1 MTTACNKEELSENHY
16 KRDLS
21 SGRIRIP
28 NYQRDY
34 AWKDKNFRD
43 LWEDLEE
50 AIEYNKKGQGHFIGT
65 MVVAKNEDNKK
76 LYDII
81 DGQQRTT
88 TIFMLLHVLANE
100 QNEKDKQETRKYLY
114 QKGELKLEVAPQN
127 QSFFKA
133 LLEAAEKGNISHC
146 EKDADTEGK
155 QNLFE
160 VLKAILDK
168 VSKLNKEEANER
180 LEALLEMVLMRLE
193 EPDPGRAIRTFQS
206 VNDRGVPLLLLDKLK
221 SLFIYYSNTFCDG
234 KRGLDQF
241 INDHFGEI
249 FKIFAKIKKSNHIS
263 SVGGFD
269 EGDIFRYHAGSQK
282 FDGIEFLGHY
292 ETSTENTYEKLK
304 DELKE
309 IKKSKLKSFIQ
320 SYVSDLKNFYQAF
333 LDLLSEIDTN
343 PTTLKA
349 MLINTINPLFF
360 NSLIR
365 LKINNELDDEAMKLF
380 AKTDIVFFKAGKKM
394 RTTAYNLIE
403 EYLEKGKEGLKSKMI
418 AQCRNHIESASW
430 NLVNNASNSSCFHYI
445 FFEKNCHEMGLV
457 DLKKLI
463 PGKQFSQQKEHIIP
477 INLLEQRS
485 NNKIRDLGFEN
496 KEDLR
501 AYIDTYGNLISLE
514 KSLNLKASDK
524 DLYGKDEI
532 YKNSAI
538 AFNRRFNV
546 KGFNKKALIKRNDE
560 MQEWLINT
568 FFKDF
573 AAH

>member
-1 MTTACNKEELSENHY
+1 MKTTIKEIFQEEGYS
-16 KRDLS
+16 
-21 SGRIRIP
+21 IP

-50 AIEYNKKGQGHFIGT
+50 AIGYNKKGYGHFIGT
-65 MVVAKNEDNKK
+65 MVVTKNENNKK

-88 TIFMLLHVLANE
+88 TIFMLLHVLASK

-127 QSFFKA
+127 QSFFKT
-133 LLEAAEKGNISHC
+133 LLEATEKENISHC

-168 VSKLNKEEANER
+168 ISKLSKEEVNER
-180 LEALLEMVLMRLE
+180 LEALLKMVLMRLE

-221 SLFIYYSNTFCDG
+221 SLLIYYSNTFCDG
-234 KRGLDQF
+234 KNGLDQF

-249 FKIFAKIKKSNHIS
+249 FKIFAKIKKSNHTS
-263 SVGGFD
+263 SVGGPEFD
-269 EGDIFRYHAGSQK
+269 EGDIFRYHAGSQR

-292 ETSTENTYEKLK
+292 KASTDKTYEKLK
-304 DELKE
+304 DELKK
-309 IKKSKLKSFIQ
+309 IKSAKSTLESFIR

-349 MLINTINPLFF
+349 MLINRINPRFF

-365 LKINNELDDEAMKLF
+365 LKINNELDDETLKLF
-380 AKTDIVFFKAGKKM
+380 AKTDIVFFKATRNLNSK
-394 RTTAYNLIE
+394 AYNLINA
-403 EYLEKGKEGLKSKMI
+403 YLKKGKEGLKSEMI
-418 AQCRNHIESASW
+418 AQCRNDIKDIELASLK
-430 NLVNNASNSSCFHYI
+430 LVNNESNSSCFHYV
-445 FFEKNCHEMGLV
+445 FFEKNCQEMGLA

-463 PGKQFSQQKEHIIP
+463 PGKQFSQEKEHIIP
-477 INLLEQRS
+477 INLLELDNEIEIQ
-485 NNKIRDLGFEN
+485 KLGFED
-496 KEDLR
+496 KKDLEN
-501 AYIDTYGNLISLE
+501 YIDTYGNLISLE
-514 KSLNLKASDK
+514 SSLNRKASDK
-524 DLYGKDEI
+524 DLYEKDEI
-532 YKNSAI
+532 YKSSEI
-538 AFNRRFNV
+538 PFNRRFNV
-546 KGFNKKALIKRNDE
+546 KGFNKKVLIERNKE
-560 MQEWLINT
+560 MEKWLINT

-573 AAH
+573 ATH

>member
-1 MTTACNKEELSENHY
+1 MKTTIKEIFQEEGYS
-16 KRDLS
+16 
-21 SGRIRIP
+21 IP

-88 TIFMLLHVLANE
+88 TIFMLLHVLASK
-100 QNEKDKQETRKYLY
+100 QNEEDKQETRKYLY

-127 QSFFKA
+127 QSFFKT
-133 LLEAAEKGNISHC
+133 LLEAAEKGDISHC

-168 VSKLNKEEANER
+168 VSKLSEEGVNER
-180 LEALLEMVLMRLE
+180 LETLLKMVLMRLE

-221 SLFIYYSNTFCDG
+221 SLLIYYSNTFCDG

-249 FKIFAKIKKSNHIS
+249 FKIFAKIKKSDHIS
-263 SVGGFD
+263 SVGGPKFD
-269 EGDIFRYHAGSQK
+269 EGDIFRYHAGSQR

-292 ETSTENTYEKLK
+292 EISTDNTYEKLK
-304 DELKE
+304 DELKKVE
-309 IKKSKLKSFIQ
+309 KDELENFIR

-343 PTTLKA
+343 PTTLKV
-349 MLINTINPLFF
+349 MLINKINPRFF

-365 LKINNELDDEAMKLF
+365 LKINNELDDETLKHF
-380 AKTDIVFFKAGKKM
+380 AKTDIVLFKAGRYMKSA
-394 RTTAYNLIE
+394 AYNLINA
-403 EYLEKGKEGLKSKMI
+403 YLKKGKDGLKSEMI
-418 AQCRNHIESASW
+418 AQCRNDIEQASRE
-430 NLVNNASNSSCFHYI
+430 LVKNVSNSSCFHYV
-445 FFEKNCHEMGLV
+445 FFEKNCQEMSLA

-463 PGKQFSQQKEHIIP
+463 PGKQFSQEKEHIIP
-477 INLLEQRS
+477 INLLELD
-485 NNKIRDLGFEN
+485 NEIKIQELGFKDKKDLEN
-496 KEDLR
+496 
-501 AYIDTYGNLISLE
+501 YIDTYGNLISLE
-514 KSLNLKASDK
+514 SPLNRKASDK
-524 DLYGKDEI
+524 DLYEKDEI
-532 YKNSAI
+532 YKSSEI
-538 AFNRRFNV
+538 PFNRCFNV
-546 KGFNKKALIKRNDE
+546 KGFNKEVLIERNNA
-560 MQEWLINT
+560 MREWLIDT

>member
-1 MTTACNKEELSENHY
+1 MA
-16 KRDLS
+16 
-21 SGRIRIP
+21 
-28 NYQRDY
+28 
-34 AWKDKNFRD
+34 
-43 LWEDLEE
+43 
-50 AIEYNKKGQGHFIGT
+50 
-65 MVVAKNEDNKK
+65 VAKNEDNKK

-88 TIFMLLHVLANE
+88 TIFMFLHVLANE

-127 QSFFKA
+127 QSFFKV

-146 EKDADTEGK
+146 EKDADTEDK

-160 VLKAILDK
+160 VLEAILDK
-168 VSKLNKEEANER
+168 VSTLNKEEVNER
-180 LEALLEMVLMRLE
+180 LEVLLEMVLMRFE

-221 SLFIYYSNTFCDG
+221 SLLIYYSNTFCDG

-282 FDGIEFLGHY
+282 FDGIDFLGHY
-292 ETSTENTYEKLK
+292 RASTEDTYEKLK

-343 PTTLKA
+343 PTTFKV
-349 MLINTINPLFF
+349 MLINKINPSFF

-365 LKINNELDDEAMKLF
+365 LKINNKLDDETLKLF
-380 AKTDIVFFKAGKKM
+380 AKTDIMFFKVGRDRAN
-394 RTTAYNLIE
+394 AYNLIN
-403 EYLEKGKEGLKSKMI
+403 EYLQKGKERLKSKMI
-418 AQCRNHIESASW
+418 AQCRNDIEIESASW
-430 NLVNNASNSSCFHYI
+430 KLVKNAFDRSYSSCLHYV
-445 FFEKNCHEMGLV
+445 FFEKNCQEMGFA

-463 PGKQFSQQKEHIIP
+463 QEKQLSQQKEHIIP
-477 INLLEQRS
+477 NNLLKLDNEIEIQ
-485 NNKIRDLGFEN
+485 KLGFEG
-496 KEDLR
+496 KKDLED
-501 AYIDTYGNLISLE
+501 YINTYGNFISLE

-524 DLYGKDEI
+524 DLYGKDAI
-532 YKNSAI
+532 YKESRI
-538 AFNRRFNV
+538 PFNRRFNV
-546 KGFNKKALIKRNDE
+546 KGFNKKVLMKRNDE
-560 MQEWLINT
+560 MREWLIDT

-573 AAH
+573 ATQ

>member
-1 MTTACNKEELSENHY
+1 MKTTIKEIFQEKGYS
-16 KRDLS
+16 
-21 SGRIRIP
+21 IP

-88 TIFMLLHVLANE
+88 TIFMLLHVLASK
-100 QNEKDKQETRKYLY
+100 QNEEDKRETRKYLY

-127 QSFFKA
+127 QSFFKT
-133 LLEAAEKGNISHC
+133 LLEAAEKENISHC

-168 VSKLNKEEANER
+168 VSKLSEEVNER
-180 LEALLEMVLMRLE
+180 LETLLKMVLMRFE
-193 EPDPGRAIRTFQS
+193 ESDPGMAIRTFQS

-221 SLFIYYSNTFCDG
+221 SLLIYYSNTFCDG

-269 EGDIFRYHAGSQK
+269 EGDIFRYHAGSQR

-292 ETSTENTYEKLK
+292 ATSTEDTYEKLK

-309 IKKSKLKSFIQ
+309 IKKSKLESFIQ

-343 PTTLKA
+343 PTTLKV
-349 MLINTINPLFF
+349 MLINRINPRFF

-365 LKINNELDDEAMKLF
+365 LKINNELDDETLKLF
-380 AKTDIVFFKAGKKM
+380 ARTDIVFFKATRFLASK
-394 RTTAYNLIE
+394 AYNLINA
-403 EYLEKGKEGLKSKMI
+403 YIKKGKEGLKSRMI
-418 AQCRNHIESASW
+418 AQCRNDIGLASLK
-430 NLVNNASNSSCFHYI
+430 LVNNASNSSCFHYV
-445 FFEKNCHEMGLV
+445 FFEKNCQEMGLA

-463 PGKQFSQQKEHIIP
+463 PRKQFSQEKEHIIP
-477 INLLEQRS
+477 INLLKLDNEIEIQ
-485 NNKIRDLGFEN
+485 KLGFEY
-496 KEDLR
+496 KKDLE
-501 AYIDTYGNLISLE
+501 AYINTYGNFISLE
-514 KSLNLKASDK
+514 KPLNSKGKDK
-524 DLYGKDEI
+524 DLYEKDKI
-532 YKNSAI
+532 YKSSEVP
-538 AFNRRFNV
+538 FNRCFNA
-546 KGFNKKALIKRNDE
+546 KDFNKKVLIKRNDE
-560 MQEWLINT
+560 MREWLIDT

-573 AAH
+573 ATH

>member
-1 MTTACNKEELSENHY
+1 MKTTIKEIFQAEGYS
-16 KRDLS
+16 
-21 SGRIRIP
+21 IP

-34 AWKDKNFRD
+34 AWKKENFRD

-100 QNEKDKQETRKYLY
+100 QNEEYKQETRKYLY
-114 QKGELKLEVAPQN
+114 QKGGLKLEVAPQN

-146 EKDADTEGK
+146 KKDADTDGK

-160 VLKAILDK
+160 VLEAILDK
-168 VSKLNKEEANER
+168 VSKLNKEEVNER

-206 VNDRGVPLLLLDKLK
+206 VNDRDVPLLLLDKLK

-234 KRGLDQF
+234 ERGLDQF

-292 ETSTENTYEKLK
+292 KTSTENTYEKLK

-309 IKKSKLKSFIQ
+309 IKKSKLKSFIR

-343 PTTLKA
+343 PTTFKV
-349 MLINTINPLFF
+349 MLINKIKPSFF

-365 LKINNELDDEAMKLF
+365 LKINNELDDETLKLF
-380 AKTDIVFFKAGKKM
+380 AKTDIVFFKATRDMKA
-394 RTTAYNLIE
+394 TAYNLIH

-418 AQCRNHIESASW
+418 AQCRNDIESASW
-430 NLVNNASNSSCFHYI
+430 YLVKNAFYSSCFHYI
-445 FFEKNCHEMGLV
+445 FFEKNCHEMGLA

-463 PGKQFSQQKEHIIP
+463 PGKQLSQDIEHIIP
-477 INLLEQRS
+477 KNLLELDNEIEIQ
-485 NNKIRDLGFEN
+485 KLGFEDE
-496 KEDLR
+496 EDLG
-501 AYIDTYGNLISLE
+501 AYINTYGNLISLE
-514 KSLNLKASDK
+514 NSLNRKASDK

-532 YKNSAI
+532 YKESRI
-538 AFNRRFNV
+538 PFNRRFNV

-560 MQEWLINT
+560 MQEWLIDT

-573 AAH
+573 ATY

>member
-1 MTTACNKEELSENHY
+1 
-16 KRDLS
+16 
-21 SGRIRIP
+21 
-28 NYQRDY
+28 
-34 AWKDKNFRD
+34 
-43 LWEDLEE
+43 
-50 AIEYNKKGQGHFIGT
+50 

-88 TIFMLLHVLANE
+88 TIFMLLHVLASK
-100 QNEKDKQETRKYLY
+100 QNEEDKQETRKYLY
-114 QKGELKLEVAPQN
+114 QKRELKLEVAPQN
-127 QSFFKA
+127 QSFFKT

-168 VSKLNKEEANER
+168 VSKLSEEGVNEC
-180 LEALLEMVLMRLE
+180 LEALLKMVLMRLE

-221 SLFIYYSNTFCDG
+221 SLLIYYSNTFCDG

-249 FKIFAKIKKSNHIS
+249 FKIFAKIKKSDHIS

-269 EGDIFRYHAGSQK
+269 EGDIFRYHAGSQR

-292 ETSTENTYEKLK
+292 RTSTEDTYEKLK

-343 PTTLKA
+343 PTTLKV
-349 MLINTINPLFF
+349 MLINRINPLFF

-365 LKINNELDDEAMKLF
+365 LKINNELDDETLKLF
-380 AKTDIVFFKAGKKM
+380 AKTDIVFFKATKDMKAA
-394 RTTAYNLIE
+394 AYDLINA
-403 EYLEKGKEGLKSKMI
+403 YLKKGKEGLKSEMI
-418 AQCRNHIESASW
+418 AQCRNDIGLASLK
-430 NLVNNASNSSCFHYI
+430 LVNNASNSSCFHYV
-445 FFEKNCHEMGLV
+445 FFEKNCQEMGLA

-463 PGKQFSQQKEHIIP
+463 RGKQFSQKKEHIIP
-477 INLLEQRS
+477 INLLELDNEIEIQ
-485 NNKIRDLGFEN
+485 KLGFED
-496 KEDLR
+496 KKDLE
-501 AYIDTYGNLISLE
+501 AYIYTYGNLISLE
-514 KSLNLKASDK
+514 APLYSKGKDK

-532 YKNSAI
+532 YKSSEI
-538 AFNRRFNV
+538 PFNRRFNV
-546 KGFNKKALIKRNDE
+546 KGFNKKVLIKRNDE
-560 MQEWLINT
+560 MREWLINT

-573 AAH
+573 ATH

>member
-1 MTTACNKEELSENHY
+1 M
-16 KRDLS
+16 
-21 SGRIRIP
+21 
-28 NYQRDY
+28 
-34 AWKDKNFRD
+34 
-43 LWEDLEE
+43 
-50 AIEYNKKGQGHFIGT
+50 GT

-88 TIFMLLHVLANE
+88 TIFMFLHVLANE

-114 QKGELKLEVAPQN
+114 QKGELRLEVAPQN

-133 LLEAAEKGNISHC
+133 LLEAAEKENISHC

-155 QNLFE
+155 QNFFE

-168 VSKLNKEEANER
+168 VGKLNKEEVNER
-180 LEALLEMVLMRLE
+180 LEALLEMVLMRFE

-221 SLFIYYSNTFCDG
+221 SLLIYYSNTFCDG
-234 KRGLDQF
+234 KMGLDQF

-249 FKIFAKIKKSNHIS
+249 FKIFAKIKKSNHS
-263 SVGGFD
+263 SVGGSNFD
-269 EGDIFRYHAGSQK
+269 EGDIFRHHAGSQK
-282 FDGIEFLGHY
+282 FDEIEFLGHY
-292 ETSTENTYEKLK
+292 EASTENTYEKLK
-304 DELKE
+304 DELKKV
-309 IKKSKLKSFIQ
+309 KKDELENFIR

-343 PTTLKA
+343 PTTFKV
-349 MLINTINPLFF
+349 MLINKINPRFF

-365 LKINNELDDEAMKLF
+365 LKINNELDDETMKLF
-380 AKTDIVFFKAGKKM
+380 AKTDIVFFKVGRDM
-394 RTTAYNLIE
+394 RATAYNLIN
-403 EYLEKGKEGLKSKMI
+403 EYLKKGKEGLKSKMI
-418 AQCRNHIESASW
+418 AQCRNDIEQASW
-430 NLVNNASNSSCFHYI
+430 KLVRNASDSSCFHYV
-445 FFEKNCHEMGLV
+445 FFEKNCQEMGLA

-463 PGKQFSQQKEHIIP
+463 REKQLSQEKEHIIP
-477 INLLEQRS
+477 INLLELDNEIEIQ
-485 NNKIRDLGFEN
+485 KLGFED
-496 KEDLR
+496 KKDLED
-501 AYIDTYGNLISLE
+501 YIDTYGNFISLE
-514 KSLNLKASDK
+514 NSLNRKASDK

-532 YKNSAI
+532 CKSSEI
-538 AFNRRFNV
+538 PFNRCFDV

-560 MQEWLINT
+560 MREWLINT

>member
-1 MTTACNKEELSENHY
+1 M
-16 KRDLS
+16 
-21 SGRIRIP
+21 
-28 NYQRDY
+28 
-34 AWKDKNFRD
+34 
-43 LWEDLEE
+43 
-50 AIEYNKKGQGHFIGT
+50 
-65 MVVAKNEDNKK
+65 
-76 LYDII
+76 
-81 DGQQRTT
+81 
-88 TIFMLLHVLANE
+88 
-100 QNEKDKQETRKYLY
+100 
-114 QKGELKLEVAPQN
+114 
-127 QSFFKA
+127 
-133 LLEAAEKGNISHC
+133 EAAEKGNISHC

-168 VSKLNKEEANER
+168 VGKLNEEEVNER

-221 SLFIYYSNTFCDG
+221 SLLIYYSNTFCDG
-234 KRGLDQF
+234 KRRLDQF

-292 ETSTENTYEKLK
+292 EASTENTYEQLKDKLK
-304 DELKE
+304 KVEKD
-309 IKKSKLKSFIQ
+309 KLEDFIR

-343 PTTLKA
+343 PTTFKV
-349 MLINTINPLFF
+349 MLINKINPLFF

-365 LKINNELDDEAMKLF
+365 LKINNELDDETMRFF
-380 AKTDIVFFKAGKKM
+380 AKTDIVLFKVGRYMKSA
-394 RTTAYNLIE
+394 AYNLIN
-403 EYLEKGKEGLKSKMI
+403 EYLKKGKEGLKSKMI
-418 AQCRNHIESASW
+418 TQCRNDIEQASW
-430 NLVNNASNSSCFHYI
+430 KLVKDASNSSCFHYI
-445 FFEKNCHEMGLV
+445 FFEKNCQEMGLA

-463 PGKQFSQQKEHIIP
+463 REKKLSQEKEYIIP
-477 INLLEQRS
+477 NNLLKL
-485 NNKIRDLGFEN
+485 NNEIEIQKLGFEG
-496 KEDLR
+496 KTDLED
-501 AYIDTYGNLISLE
+501 YINTYGNLISLE
-514 KSLNLKASDK
+514 GPFNSQASDK

-532 YKNSAI
+532 YKSSEI
-538 AFNRRFNV
+538 SFNRRFNV

-560 MQEWLINT
+560 MREWLINT

-573 AAH
+573 ATH

>member
-1 MTTACNKEELSENHY
+1 MKTTIKEIFQEEGYS
-16 KRDLS
+16 
-21 SGRIRIP
+21 IP

-50 AIEYNKKGQGHFIGT
+50 AIEYNKKGYGHFIGT
-65 MVVAKNEDNKK
+65 MVVAKNEYNKK

-88 TIFMLLHVLANE
+88 TIFMLLHVLANK
-100 QNEKDKQETRKYLY
+100 QNEEDKQETRKYLY
-114 QKGELKLEVAPQN
+114 QKGELKLEVAPEN

-133 LLEAAEKGNISHC
+133 LLEVAEKGNISPC

-168 VSKLNKEEANER
+168 VSKLNKEEVNER
-180 LEALLEMVLMRLE
+180 LEALLDMVLMRLE
-193 EPDPGRAIRTFQS
+193 EPDPGRAIKTFQS

-221 SLFIYYSNTFCDG
+221 SLLIYYSNTFCDG

-241 INDHFGEI
+241 INNHFGEI

-282 FDGIEFLGHY
+282 FDGIEFLGY
-292 ETSTENTYEKLK
+292 YKTSTPDTYEKLK
-304 DELKE
+304 DELKKVKE
-309 IKKSKLKSFIQ
+309 DKLEDFIR

-343 PTTLKA
+343 KTTFKV
-349 MLINTINPLFF
+349 MLIKKINPYFF

-365 LKINNELDDEAMKLF
+365 LKINNELDDETLKLF
-380 AKTDIVFFKAGKKM
+380 AKTDIVFFKATRGMKA
-394 RTTAYNLIE
+394 TAYNLIN
-403 EYLEKGKEGLKSKMI
+403 EYLQKGKEGLKSKMI
-418 AQCRNHIESASW
+418 AQCRNDIDIESASREF
-430 NLVNNASNSSCFHYI
+430 VNNASNSSCFHYI
-445 FFEKNCHEMGLV
+445 FFERNCQEMDLT

-463 PGKQFSQQKEHIIP
+463 PGKQLSQQEEHIIP
-477 INLLEQRS
+477 INLLELDNEIEIQ
-485 NNKIRDLGFEN
+485 KLGFEDETDL
-496 KEDLR
+496 EDC
-501 AYIDTYGNLISLE
+501 IDTYGNLISLE

-532 YKNSAI
+532 YKESRI
-538 AFNRRFNV
+538 PFNRRFNV
-546 KGFNKKALIKRNDE
+546 KGFNKEALKKRNDE
-560 MQEWLINT
+560 MREWLINT

-573 AAH
+573 ATH